1 MEPETTPF
9 QSFRDDH
16 RNVLARLDALD
27 GVLSERSARK
37 AGEPLEE
44 RPIRELVS
52 LLDAQFDTHMRDEEE
67 LLFPA
72 LAEAL
77 PEAAPTLSPLHA
89 EHAELRQ
96 MLSAVSGLLGRE
108 STPSRDEQIVV
119 QLRDFVDL
127 LRIHVHKEE
136 AAVFK
141 VAARVLP
148 PPDILALSARITAR
162 RERRPDSSPRRLPR

>member
-1 MEPETTPF
+1 MTPHTTPF
-9 QSFRDDH
+9 QSFHDDH

-27 GVLSERSARK
+27 GMLDARSARG
-37 AGEPLEE
+37 AGGPLDE
-44 RPIRELVS
+44 RPVQDLVS
-52 LLDAQFDTHMRDEEE
+52 HLDAQFATHMRDEEE

-72 LAEAL
+72 LAESL
-77 PEAAPTLSPLHA
+77 PEAVPSLSPLRA

-96 MLSAVSGLLGRE
+96 MLAAITVLLGRAA
-108 STPSRDEQIVV
+108 SPARDEQIVV

-148 PPDILALSARITAR
+148 PPEILALSARITAR
-162 RERRPDSSPRRLPR
+162 RERREGSPPRRTSR